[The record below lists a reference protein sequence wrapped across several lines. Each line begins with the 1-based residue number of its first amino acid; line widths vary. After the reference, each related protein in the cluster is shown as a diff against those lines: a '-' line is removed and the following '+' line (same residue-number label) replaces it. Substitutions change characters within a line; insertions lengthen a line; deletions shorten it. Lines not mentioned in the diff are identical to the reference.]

1 MKQIIRMCHEHNL
14 DLKSEIRK
22 YIKDLP
28 KSELSGAYK
37 GN

>member
-14 DLKSEIRK
+14 DLRLEVRK
-22 YIKDLP
+22 YIKSLP
-28 KSELSGAYK
+28 KSEQTGVYK